1 MSFKHPEGQTARW
14 LEILGTYTFE
24 ISHRPGRFH
33 GNADGLSRR
42 PCSDDCQHCTRT
54 ETGDI
59 DRDGPMEFKTHKWKR
74 EEKTD
79 QGDGCD
85 RSNGTV
91 DGETKETKQV
101 AAVSSSTEPPRPWLQ
116 KWTNQDL
123 KAEQLKELGK
133 KTKLIVLR
141 GKKCQLKERKAYWGL
156 EVRQGL
162 LCRRWENHA
171 GDCITW
177 QFIVPRSLQEEV
189 IQLLHDNPTSGH
201 LGVRRTM
208 YRVQERYYWNTWRR
222 KVERWCK
229 KYIMVV
235 ADYFTKWVQAFP
247 LKYQSAET
255 VADTLVT
262 DFVSR
267 FGVPKQIHTDQ
278 GRNFESNLFKEC
290 KLLGVDKT
298 NNSVPSAE

>member
-1 MSFKHPEGQTARW
+1 MSSGQDFILDTDASDFATGSVLSQIQDGNEKPIAYFSKTMSKQERRYCITRKELLAVVQSVKHFHHYLYGTRFLIRTDHAALKWLMSFKHPEGQTARW

-74 EEKTD
+74 KKNRSS
-79 QGDGCD
+79 DGCD

-116 KWTNQDL
+116 KWTNQEL
-123 KAEQLKELGK
+123 KAEQLKDVELRKMLTWKENKVDRPSWEEVSAEGK
-133 KTKLIVLR
+133 EL
-141 GKKCQLKERKAYWGL
+141 KAYWAQWDRL

-171 GDCITW
+171 GDCIHG
-177 QFIVPRSLQEEV
+177 S
-189 IQLLHDNPTSGH
+189 S
-201 LGVRRTM
+201 
-208 YRVQERYYWNTWRR
+208 
-222 KVERWCK
+222 
-229 KYIMVV
+229 
-235 ADYFTKWVQAFP
+235 
-247 LKYQSAET
+247 
-255 VADTLVT
+255 
-262 DFVSR
+262 
-267 FGVPKQIHTDQ
+267 
-278 GRNFESNLFKEC
+278 
-290 KLLGVDKT
+290 
-298 NNSVPSAE
+298 

>member
-59 DRDGPMEFKTHKWKR
+59 DRDGPMEFKTHKWTQ

-79 QGDGCD
+79 QHDGCD

-116 KWTNQDL
+116 KWTNQEL
-123 KAEQLKELGK
+123 KAEQLKDVELRKMLTWKENKVDRPSWEEVSAEGK
-133 KTKLIVLR
+133 EL
-141 GKKCQLKERKAYWGL
+141 KAYWAQWDRL

-171 GDCITW
+171 GDSITW

-229 KYIMVV
+229 MCKYVV
-235 ADYFTKWVQAFP
+235 QEKARRKG
-247 LKYQSAET
+247 KQSYRPTGLE
-255 VADTLVT
+255 
-262 DFVSR
+262 SR
-267 FGVPKQIHTDQ
+267 W
-278 GRNFESNLFKEC
+278 KE
-290 KLLGVDKT
+290 
-298 NNSVPSAE
+298 